1 VASDLPLTSP
11 DAMKAQVTDGFAAAA
26 EGYDADG
33 TEFFG
38 QVGHWLVEATQV
50 PVEAWVLD
58 VGCGKGAVSIPAAR
72 AVGARGHVTGID
84 LAKPMLAHAKE
95 RIEAAG
101 LSNVSFTEGDA
112 EAPDIYPGWPS
123 ESFDVVLAG
132 NVLQFLPRPVQAVL
146 HWYALLTAR
155 GRLGVAWTLAQ
166 EARWRPVIA
175 AVDAHV
181 PDGVPAF
188 GAYMRRPP
196 FDDIGSME
204 AMLTGVGYEQVTT
217 ITRQATM
224 TYGAPEQWWASY
236 QTQGPWALS
245 WRHIPADRLD
255 LAQQDAFAVLNRLRE
270 PDGSIARTLTFAFTT
285 ARRGSR

>member
-1 VASDLPLTSP
+1 MASDLPLTSP
-11 DAMKAQVTDGFAAAA
+11 DAVKAQVTDGFAAAA

-38 QVGHWLVEATQV
+38 QVGHWLVEAAEV
-50 PVEAWVLD
+50 PAEAWVLD
-58 VGCGKGAVSIPAAR
+58 VGCGKGAVTIPAAQ
-72 AVGARGHVTGID
+72 AVGPRGHVTGID
-84 LAKPMLAHAKE
+84 LAEPMLAHAKE

-112 EAPDIYPGWPS
+112 EAPDIYPGWPP

-155 GRLGVAWTLAQ
+155 GTLGVAWTLAQ

-175 AVDAHV
+175 AVDAYV

-196 FDDIGSME
+196 FDDAGAVEM
-204 AMLTGVGYEQVTT
+204 MLTGVGYEQVTT
-217 ITRQATM
+217 TTRQVTV
-224 TYGAPEQWWASY
+224 TYSAPQQWWATY

-245 WRHIPADRLD
+245 WRHIPAGRLD
-255 LAQQDAFAVLNRLRE
+255 QARQDAFAVLDGLRE
-270 PDGSIARTLTFAFTT
+270 PDGRLTRTLTFAFTT
-285 ARRGSR
+285 ARKGGR